1 MWNIENTEEKRK
13 SLVKKEGGSD
23 QGAEP
28 EWERMQRSY
37 IGGWIVCLVPVSLGP
52 ISNQLKSFGAETA
65 TVMEAGTSLTLS
77 SSQV

>member
-1 MWNIENTEEKRK
+1 MKLLYSESQEIVCGTFCSGVRGSTVCETLKTEEKRK

-37 IGGWIVCLVPVSLGP
+37 IGG
-52 ISNQLKSFGAETA
+52 
-65 TVMEAGTSLTLS
+65 
-77 SSQV
+77 